1 MPSSGSGCSGIVA
14 SLPNGSASPQSDDG
28 GSALVPASSGG
39 SALIDASAGGSALL
53 LASGGG
59 AMPPSA
65 MDGPALSSSFGVGMK
80 NASFQVSPRSQIGRA
95 SCRERVCQYV

>member
-39 SALIDASAGGSALL
+39 SAIIDASAGGSALL
-53 LASGGG
+53 LAPGGG

-65 MDGPALSSSFGVGMK
+65 MDGPAPLYSFGVGRN
-80 NASFQVSPRSQIGRA
+80 NASFQVHSRSLL
-95 SCRERVCQYV
+95 CRIPKWEDS